1 MGFFLCIVIN
11 NIITD
16 KMNLETLAQYAIPAL
31 TLAGGWL
38 GGRRKGKA
46 ETRKVE
52 GNALSIMQDTYTQ
65 LVSDMQERYVSLQ
78 QEIDALQTLNKSL
91 TRSLNSLKK
100 EVSLLKQDNEH
111 LRSNQ

>member
-1 MGFFLCIVIN
+1 MDVTTI
-11 NIITD
+11 
-16 KMNLETLAQYAIPAL
+16 MQYATPIL
-31 TLAGGWL
+31 TLVGGWL
-38 GGRRKGKA
+38 SGRRKGKA
-46 ETRKVE
+46 EAEKVE

-78 QEIDALQTLNKSL
+78 KEIDSLQILNKSL